1 MYRNK
6 AKRWVTTAT
15 MSLMHKISVI
25 KLLPIPKNNRNMQ
38 NKNMFNRAV
47 RMNLCNPIQL
57 EHHKKMM
64 IWLLHRVSL

>member
-38 NKNMFNRAV
+38 NKNNITIE
-47 RMNLCNPIQL
+47 NQKITTT
-57 EHHKKMM
+57 
-64 IWLLHRVSL
+64 S